1 MFELI
6 DAVLIDVIDEKVEHD
21 EIIDANDKVEVEV
34 EVDEISETVEK
45 VEHDDIDIDEE
56 QIGEDDYDEVEVMH
70 ESLEDDE
77 IDEMH
82 EVVANIDELID
93 DDGLVEKVETVGVVE
108 LDESV
113 TMNGDEML
121 VLIDTNDEKV
131 EHDEIELFADEM
143 VDDEIETA
151 VEIDEKP

>member
-1 MFELI
+1 MQI
-6 DAVLIDVIDEKVEHD
+6 DAIDDKVELD
-21 EIIDANDKVEVEV
+21 EPQQIEIFDKVEVEV
-34 EVDEISETVEK
+34 EVDEISEIEVK

-56 QIGEDDYDEVEVMH
+56 QIGEDDCDEVDEMH

>member
-1 MFELI
+1 MQI
-6 DAVLIDVIDEKVEHD
+6 DAIDDKVELD
-21 EIIDANDKVEVEV
+21 EAQPIEIFDKVEVV
-34 EVDEISETVEK
+34 VDDDEISETVEK

-56 QIGEDDYDEVEVMH
+56 QIGEDDCDEVDEMH

-131 EHDEIELFADEM
+131 EHDEIELFAVEM